1 MAYLL
6 DTHALIWWWE
16 ADPRLGVAAAD
27 LIEQRIKP
35 IYVSAISGLEIAI
48 KVRLGKLPTMALP
61 ISEYPSN
68 IDQSGFLHLAVHP
81 AHARAGGL
89 MAGAHRDPFDRV
101 LAAQALME
109 GLTVVT
115 RDPAFRAFGCETLW

>member
-16 ADPRLGVAAAD
+16 EDPRLGESAARLMNRRA
-27 LIEQRIKP
+27 EP
-35 IYVSAISGLEIAI
+35 IFVSAVSGLEIAI
-48 KVRLGKLPTMALP
+48 KVRLGKLPNMAKA

-68 IDQSGFLHLAVHP
+68 VGNDGFSHLAIEP

-89 MAGAHRDPFDRV
+89 LPGPHRDPFDRV
-101 LAAQALME
+101 LAAQALLG
-109 GLTVVT
+109 GLTMLS
-115 RDPAFRAFGCETLW
+115 RDPCFAAFGCAVLW